1 MQIRADGEVVVEQ
14 TLKKEPR
21 SYQDVKVFIGDN
33 FYQPALVKIKDF
45 NYGGNTTDELAE
57 DEDAV
62 DDYENANT
70 SQNVPNFTEI
80 TPKHD
85 YLLEKIQTWG
95 PTYSVT
101 FDLKLNEFQ
110 NDYGEPIDWTELLR
124 LD

>member
-80 TPKHD
+80 V
-85 YLLEKIQTWG
+85 LA
-95 PTYSVT
+95 SS
-101 FDLKLNEFQ
+101 
-110 NDYGEPIDWTELLR
+110 
-124 LD
+124 

>member
-1 MQIRADGEVVVEQ
+1 M
-14 TLKKEPR
+14 
-21 SYQDVKVFIGDN
+21 
-33 FYQPALVKIKDF
+33 KIKDF
-45 NYGGNTTDELAE
+45 NYGGNTTNELAE
-57 DEDAV
+57 AEDAV

-110 NDYGEPIDWTELLR
+110 NDYGEPNDWTELLR